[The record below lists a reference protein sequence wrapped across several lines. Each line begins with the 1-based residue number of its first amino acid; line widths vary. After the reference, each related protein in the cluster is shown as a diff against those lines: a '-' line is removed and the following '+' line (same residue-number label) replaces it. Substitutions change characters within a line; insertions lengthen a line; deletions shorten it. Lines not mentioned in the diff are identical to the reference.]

1 MNNEEKPSW
10 KITLL
15 GVGAALL
22 RSGVAAGIV
31 AALISIGSIWR
42 DVSLQ
47 REQLGEHVES
57 QTADVERMDE
67 KNDAQDEKIADHGET
82 LAKVL
87 VILEQ
92 NEKTLTRL
100 ETKVDRMD
108 TFLRDFLREGKGSV
122 RLDEEG
128 SENNVPT
135 SLSI

>member
-1 MNNEEKPSW
+1 MNNEEKSSW

-47 REQLGEHVES
+47 REQLSAHEES

-128 SENNVPT
+128 SEKNVPT

>member
-47 REQLGEHVES
+47 REQLGAHEES
-57 QTADVERMDE
+57 QTTDVERMDE

>member
-47 REQLGEHVES
+47 REQLGAHVES

>member
-47 REQLGEHVES
+47 REQLSAHEES